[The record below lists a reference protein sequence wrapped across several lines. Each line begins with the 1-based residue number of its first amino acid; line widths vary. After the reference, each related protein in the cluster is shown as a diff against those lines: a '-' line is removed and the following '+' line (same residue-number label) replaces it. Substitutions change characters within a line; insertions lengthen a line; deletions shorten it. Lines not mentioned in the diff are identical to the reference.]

1 MAPRLQFATAMLDKR
16 CVLLMA
22 SAAGACVVPSAST
35 TYPQPAPA
43 PAVAASGASHVAGV
57 PGRYSS
63 PHGDIELFA
72 DGNALM
78 GGQPGRW
85 SADAAGTLTLH
96 DGVQSVIAT
105 HRGDQLSI
113 DTPGG
118 PVVFTRGAAAS
129 PPPAQP
135 PPTAGSV
142 DGRLVGCWE
151 DVSVT
156 GTGNGS
162 SSYQRTVRL
171 SADGRYA
178 IHAFTSVSA
187 GEFSTADEDH
197 EDGTWSAD
205 ASALLLSPRQS
216 APYRASYRLDGGIL
230 YLGRD
235 RFIPC
240 S

>member
-1 MAPRLQFATAMLDKR
+1 MLDQ
-16 CVLLMA
+16 LALILM
-22 SAAGACVVPSAST
+22 SSMVVACVVPPPAS
-35 TYPQPAPA
+35 TYPQP
-43 PAVAASGASHVAGV
+43 VAGAAEPSNI

-63 PHGDIELFA
+63 SHGDIELFA
-72 DGNALM
+72 DGTALM

-85 SADAAGTLTLH
+85 TASSPGTLTLH
-96 DGVQSVIAT
+96 DGVQSVTAT
-105 HRGDQLSI
+105 RTGDQLSI
-113 DTPGG
+113 DTPSG
-118 PVVFTRGAAAS
+118 PVVFTRGITATPAAYT
-129 PPPAQP
+129 PPS
-135 PPTAGSV
+135 GSL
-142 DGRLVGCWE
+142 DQRLVGCWE
-151 DVSVT
+151 DVSMT

-171 SADGRYA
+171 AADGRYS

-187 GEFSTADEDH
+187 GELSTADEDQ

-205 ASALLLSPRQS
+205 ASYLLLSPRQAS
-216 APYRASYRLDGGIL
+216 PYRAAFRLDGGIL

>member
-1 MAPRLQFATAMLDKR
+1 MAPRLQSAAAMLDKLA
-16 CVLLMA
+16 VFLT
-22 SAAGACVVPSAST
+22 SSVVVACVVPPPSS
-35 TYPQPAPA
+35 TYPQPA
-43 PAVAASGASHVAGV
+43 AASGASHI
-57 PGRYSS
+57 PGRYTS

-96 DGVQSVIAT
+96 DGVQSVTAT
-105 HRGDQLSI
+105 HSGDQLSI
-113 DTPGG
+113 DTPSG
-118 PVVFTRGAAAS
+118 PVIFTRGATASS
-129 PPPAQP
+129 PPPAATGAIDP
-135 PPTAGSV
+135 
-142 DGRLVGCWE
+142 RLVGCWE
-151 DVSVT
+151 DVSMT

-171 SADGRYA
+171 APDGRYT
-178 IHAFTSVSA
+178 IHAFSSVSA
-187 GEFSTADEDH
+187 GEFSTADEDQ

-205 ASALLLSPRQS
+205 ATALQLSPRQS
-216 APYRASYRLDGGIL
+216 APYRASFRLDGGIL
-230 YLGRD
+230 YIGRD

>member
-1 MAPRLQFATAMLDKR
+1 MAPRLQLAAAMRDKL
-16 CVLLMA
+16 CLLLMA
-22 SAAGACVVPSAST
+22 STAGACVVPPPST
-35 TYPQPAPA
+35 AYPQPAAA
-43 PAVAASGASHVAGV
+43 PAAPGASHAAGI

-85 SADAAGTLTLH
+85 SADGAGTLTLH
-96 DGVQSVIAT
+96 DGVQSVTAT
-105 HRGDQLSI
+105 HAGDQLSI
-113 DTPGG
+113 DTPSG
-118 PVVFTRGAAAS
+118 PVVFTRGTAAAPPS
-129 PPPAQP
+129 PPPA
-135 PPTAGSV
+135 AGGSL
-142 DGRLVGCWE
+142 DARLVGCWE
-151 DVSVT
+151 DVTVT

-171 SADGRYA
+171 SPDGRYT
-178 IHAFTSVSA
+178 IHAFSSVSA

-205 ASALLLSPRQS
+205 ATALHLAPRRS
-216 APYRASYRLDGGIL
+216 SPYRASFRLDGGIL